1 MNIYQPKG
9 MTDSSQ
15 PNFFLLLELDPEKPW
30 SEEDFDQQLK
40 AKQAEWTKKSK
51 LPGNKGKTYRNYLE
65 QIEKIKEVMTNDKER
80 QQQALE
86 LTLKFPKEQ
95 EPTLANDVSQLL
107 NEVDSITQEE
117 TINQTVVK
125 FNSGEQ
131 KMSEQSTI
139 FGIDL
144 GTTYSCIAYVD
155 EYGRPTVVANADS
168 DRTTPSVVLFSGGER
183 IVGKEAK
190 ASSKLEPDNVVDMVK
205 RFMGKTSEFAFIYD
219 DQNYTP
225 EEISSYILR
234 KLVQD
239 AEQNTGKKITDVVIT
254 CPAYFGEL
262 ERAATKNAG
271 EVAGLNVRAILNE
284 PTAAAI
290 SYGINQEEK
299 QTILVYDLGGGTF
312 DITVIKI
319 EGNNIQVICTDGDHN
334 LGGRNWDEEIV
345 SYFAEQWQEQTGSDE
360 DPLESSET
368 LQELFVLAEEA
379 KKALTSKTKK
389 DISFMHG
396 VQRARVSLTRE
407 KFDELTEHLLA
418 QTIEKTKLA
427 IAEAKKKDV
436 TKFDKILMVGG
447 STRMPQVASRI
458 EQELGQEPQFCDPD
472 EAVAKGAAV
481 YGHHLMLGEELVK
494 IVAEKMGVSEKEVD
508 ISNVNQDTLKEAQE
522 EVAEIFAL
530 PSQVVQKATTTK
542 IVNVT
547 SRSFGVISLNQ
558 NRDKIVSNLI
568 FKNDSVPAAKTGKFG
583 TSEANQENVLIEIVD
598 NFSSDAV
605 YNVDGSRKLGDA
617 TLNIPTGLPAGAPIE
632 ITYELNEQGLLHMYA
647 KELTEGREVTVTL
660 EIEDGI
666 SQRELEE
673 IKERSKELV
682 MA

>member
-1 MNIYQPKG
+1 
-9 MTDSSQ
+9 MTDLSQ

-30 SEEDFDQQLK
+30 SEEDFDRQLK

-51 LPGNKGKTYRNYLE
+51 LPGNKGKAYKSYLE
-65 QIEKIKEVMTNDKER
+65 QIEKIKEVMINDKER

-86 LTLKFPKEQ
+86 ALTLKFPKAQ
-95 EPTLANDVSQLL
+95 GATSSNDIDRSLD
-107 NEVDSITQEE
+107 EIEAIAQEE
-117 TINQTVVK
+117 TINQKVVK
-125 FNSGEQ
+125 SNSGEQ
-131 KMSEQSTI
+131 KQMSEQNTI

-155 EYGRPTVVANADS
+155 EYVRPTVVANADS
-168 DRTTPSVVLFSGGER
+168 DRTTPSVVLFSGDER

-219 DQNYTP
+219 GQNYTP
-225 EEISSYILR
+225 EEISSYILK

-271 EVAGLNVRAILNE
+271 EIAGLNVRAILNE

-290 SYGINQEEK
+290 SYGINQQED

-319 EGNNIQVICTDGDHN
+319 QDNNIQVVCTDGDHN
-334 LGGRNWDEEIV
+334 LGGRNWDEEVV
-345 SYFAEQWQEQTGSDE
+345 SYFAEQWQEQTSSDE
-360 DPLESSET
+360 DPLEASET
-368 LQELFVLAEEA
+368 LQELYVLAEDA
-379 KKALTSKTKK
+379 KKALTSREKK
-389 DISFMHG
+389 DISFMYDT
-396 VQRARVSLTRE
+396 QKARVSLTRE
-407 KFDELTEHLLA
+407 KFDELTEHLLN

-427 IAEAKKKDV
+427 IAEAEKKGV
-436 TKFDKILMVGG
+436 TAFDKILMVGG
-447 STRMPQVASRI
+447 STRMLQVARRI
-458 EQELGQEPQFCDPD
+458 QQEFGQEPQFCDPD

-481 YGHHLMLGEELVK
+481 YGHHLMLGEEIVK
-494 IVAEKMGVSEKEVD
+494 IISEKTGVSEENID
-508 ISNVNQDTLKEAQE
+508 IELADQDILKEAQE

-530 PSQVVQKATTTK
+530 PPQVVQKATTTK

-547 SRSFGVISLNQ
+547 SRSFGVISLNK
-558 NRDKIVSNLI
+558 NGDKVVSNLI
-568 FKNDSVPAAKTGKFG
+568 LKNDSVPVAKTGKFG

-598 NFSSDAV
+598 NFSSDEV

-617 TLNIPTGLPAGAPIE
+617 MLTIPSGLPAGAPIE

-647 KELTEGREVTVTL
+647 KELKEGREVTVTL

-666 SQRELEE
+666 SQKELEE
-673 IKERSKELV
+673 AKERSKDLV
-682 MA
+682 MV